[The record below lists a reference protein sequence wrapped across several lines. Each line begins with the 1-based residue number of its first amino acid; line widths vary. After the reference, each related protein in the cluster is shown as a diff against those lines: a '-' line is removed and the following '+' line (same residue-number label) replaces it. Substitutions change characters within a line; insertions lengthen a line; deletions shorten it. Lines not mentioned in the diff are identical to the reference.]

1 MNERPVGKEKLSHRS
16 SFGEI
21 VELVKLLLG
30 GEKLGNMFHIC
41 QVTVLYVM
49 VFLKKLPKNMS
60 GKCSVMF

>member
-1 MNERPVGKEKLSHRS
+1 MSHRS

-41 QVTVLYVM
+41 QVTVLDVM
-49 VFLKKLPKNMS
+49 VFLEKLPKNMS
-60 GKCSVMF
+60 GKVSVMF